1 MQLFKNV
8 TTTMKGFIK
17 LIITLPK
24 LNARSN
30 EAAPKGKGYKG
41 QNYVEGSK
49 GQCHYIPIR
58 YYGRAK
64 LGLNSLL
71 VKSQRLLL
79 FLFL

>member
-1 MQLFKNV
+1 MELFKNV

-17 LIITLPK
+17 LILTSPK
-24 LNARSN
+24 LNAKSN
-30 EAAPKGKGYKG
+30 EATPRGKGSKG

-49 GQCHYIPIR
+49 GHCHYIPIR

-79 FLFL
+79 FLYL